1 MAMSKNS
8 NGSGSDR
15 TPPQD
20 SPDKVLTNRQGHP
33 IANNQSQRTV
43 GSRGP
48 ATLENYQFLEKI
60 THFDRER
67 IPERVVHARG
77 FVCYGELE
85 VTGKIGDEPAS
96 KYTRA
101 KLFQQAGKKT
111 PLAIRFSTVI
121 GGRDSSET
129 ARDPRGFAVK
139 FYTEDGNWD
148 LVGNNL
154 AVFFIRDAIKFPDV
168 IHSLKPDPVTF
179 RQEPNRIFDFMSQT
193 PESMHMLTHLFSPR
207 GIPASYRH
215 MEGFGV
221 NTYKMVNAE
230 GGTVLV
236 KYHFHP
242 RCGLASLTAEE
253 ASKVQGQDLGSAS
266 KDLYE
271 AIERGEYPQWDM
283 YVQIMEDHE
292 HPELE
297 WDPLDDTKIW
307 PEKDFPLRH
316 VGVMTLNRN
325 VEDHFNENEQIAMG
339 TGVLVDGLDFSDDKM
354 LVGRTFSYSDT
365 QRYRVGTNYLQLPVN
380 QAKNANV
387 ATNLNGGQMS
397 FRRDL
402 APGQNP
408 HVNFEPSIHNGLH
421 ESPREEPSN
430 HPEIHGRLTRSVID
444 RRNDYVQA
452 RGRYCTMMDWERDD
466 LVLNLGTLLG
476 QCERD
481 VQERMVWHLLLV
493 HDDYGNR
500 VGEMI
505 GIAADDVRHLQPLP
519 KQVLTDEDQTRL
531 QNLGRN
537 GDRIDPTV
545 WGQWTSSVTNYKASA
560 EEVLGG
566 MKNVPTVPAMGEAA
580 E

>member
-1 MAMSKNS
+1 MAKNPNEPNTS
-8 NGSGSDR
+8 AGNSER
-15 TPPQD
+15 
-20 SPDKVLTNRQGHP
+20 VLTNRQGHP
-33 IANNQSQRTV
+33 VTNNQSQRTV

-77 FVCYGELE
+77 FVCYGEFE
-85 VTGKIGDEPAS
+85 ATGKIGDEPAS

-101 KLFQQAGKKT
+101 KLFQEAGKKT

-121 GGRDSSET
+121 GGRDSSEV

-221 NTYKMVNAE
+221 NTYKMVNAQ
-230 GGTVLV
+230 GDTVLV

-242 RCGLASLTAEE
+242 RCGLASLTAAE
-253 ASKVQGQDLGSAS
+253 AAKVQGQDLGSAS
-266 KDLYE
+266 KDLFE
-271 AIERGEYPQWDM
+271 AIERGDYPQWDVH
-283 YVQIMEDHE
+283 VQIMEDHD
-292 HPELE
+292 HPELD

-307 PEKDFPLRH
+307 PEKDFPLRKI
-316 VGVMTLNRN
+316 GVMTLNRN

-380 QAKNANV
+380 QAKNARV
-387 ATNLNGGQMS
+387 STNLNGGQMS
-397 FRRDL
+397 FGRDL

-408 HVNFEPSIHNGLH
+408 HINFEPSIHNGLR
-421 ESPREEPSN
+421 ESPRAEPN
-430 HPEIHGRLTRSVID
+430 NPPEVRGRLTRSVIE
-444 RRNDYVQA
+444 RRNDYVHA
-452 RGRYCTMMDWERDD
+452 RGRYNTMMERDD

-481 VQERMVWHLLLV
+481 VQERMVWHLFLV
-493 HDDYGNR
+493 HDDYGQR
-500 VGEMI
+500 VASMLGMS
-505 GIAADDVRHLQPLP
+505 ADDVRHLQPLP
-519 KQVLTDEDQTRL
+519 KQVLTDEDQKRL
-531 QNLGRN
+531 QNLGKN
-537 GDRIDPTV
+537 GDKIDPSV
-545 WGQWTSSVTNYKASA
+545 WGQWTSSVKNHKATA

-566 MKNVPTVPAMGEAA
+566 MRTPVNTDVKQGKAA